1 MSDSFCLLMFSSP
14 PRVNSQNIPECSFT
28 LHFFLSMFSGGWR
41 EVEGRM
47 GAIFT
52 EYHPEKSSLFLS
64 LSESAGQ
71 KKTLDASF
79 SVPVYILLF

>member
-1 MSDSFCLLMFSSP
+1 
-14 PRVNSQNIPECSFT
+14 
-28 LHFFLSMFSGGWR
+28 MFSGGWR